1 MEFAKRRGVPG
12 MTKQAERDYPL
23 HAERRLFETLPFSHP
38 RTLREFGAGMEV
50 FQHLLPAGARIL
62 DLGCGAGWTSQFL
75 ARAGYDVVGVDI
87 SEHMIDM
94 ARQRAERDGV
104 QACFVVADMEELDLD
119 RHDFDGVLL
128 FDSLHHCP
136 DYPRVLERACGH
148 LRPGGHLLL
157 MEPSWLHLLSPHA
170 RKMARH
176 YGVTELGF
184 TRWGLRR
191 TLWQAGFERVR
202 FCCDPGALCQGPLG
216 FLLANFR
223 LWCNYFFCFP
233 RLRQIVLARKRTGR

>member
-1 MEFAKRRGVPG
+1 

-23 HAERRLFETLPFSHP
+23 HADPRLFETLPYSHP
-38 RTLREFGAGMEV
+38 RNLREYGAGMEV
-50 FQHLLPAGARIL
+50 FQRLLPDGGHVL
-62 DLGCGAGWTSQFL
+62 DLGCGAGWTSEFL
-75 ARAGYDVVGVDI
+75 ARAGYEVLGVDI

-94 ARQRAERDGV
+94 ARQRVERAGV
-104 QACFVVADMEELDLD
+104 PAHFVVADMEELDLD
-119 RHDFDGVLL
+119 RRDFDGVLL

-136 DYPRVLERACGH
+136 DYPRVLRRAGQH

-170 RKMARH
+170 REMARR
-176 YGVTELGF
+176 YSVTELGF

-191 TLWQAGFERVR
+191 TLHGAGFDRVR
-202 FCCDPGALCQGPLG
+202 FCCDPGPLCQGALG

-223 LWCNYFFCFP
+223 LWCNYFFCYP
-233 RLRQIVLARKRTGR
+233 RLRQIVLARKG